1 MQKQHKQNLL
11 EEAKNSIFTF
21 FIRKKRIA
29 YLLAIGVFLAGI
41 AGSVLIS
48 KENTPKIDYGIVNV
62 TTVYNGANA
71 VDIDSLVT
79 SKIESEIKSISGIKK
94 ISSTSKNSVS
104 FISVEFDPNVNM
116 SEKMNEIRSSV
127 DTAKNKIP
135 DGAEDPTI
143 LRINSSLEPI
153 FNLHLSGDVS
163 NVLLMDYAKDLQDIL
178 EKTSFVE
185 EVDIFGQGERE
196 YQVKLDPVKLIQY
209 NLSSVDVINA
219 IKSANKDFPAGY
231 FDINGLDYNLR
242 IAGKYVGIS
251 DIENTIV
258 RSLQGSQGNGFIL
271 IKDIAKVYQGFE
283 DDKVIEKLYI
293 DGKRF
298 NTVKLLVKKS
308 DKQNIFVIDEKV
320 KKIIEEFGKKN
331 HFEEKGIRIDYI
343 QQMIVDVKKSYETVF
358 KNGIQSILIVMLL
371 MIAFI
376 GVKEGFI
383 TGMIIPLSF
392 LATIAV
398 LFGMG
403 ESLSFISNFAMILA
417 LGIIV
422 DTAIVIVEG
431 IHKGIKHG
439 FTAEESA
446 IISVYEFKG
455 PLISGFLTTI
465 AVFIPLLVLPG
476 VMGKYLSYIPIT
488 VSIILTASLLIS
500 FFIIPAI
507 AVKILSKKK
516 NIGEGRKISF
526 FKKINLFIEKK
537 FSEYGEKYK
546 NLLEKKLGNKFFRR
560 GVFLLVVALFVI
572 SNFLPVKFTM
582 FPSDDM
588 NFFTVTI
595 KNEPGA
601 NTLNTNAISREIEGK
616 IGEYPEVK
624 YLETSIQDN
633 KSTILIE
640 LFTKEF
646 REDNKMKTSQM
657 IITELQEKFAKYKNY
672 KISVSEQK
680 KGPPSASPVAF
691 RVIVQDVNQINSAQK
706 IVEDVKNILK
716 KIPGTS
722 GVSDDLNN
730 SPGEIKYTIERGK
743 ALALGVNP
751 DLIGTILKSAIDNV
765 KASVIQKSG
774 DDLSINVFYDE
785 KKIRNFDDIGNIQII
800 NNKGKAISLN
810 QVVKQELNSSLMNI
824 KRVDGNIAIT
834 VFSNLTKDGNA
845 LEITNKALL
854 EIDKIQLPD
863 GIKIETAGE
872 NSDNKDLF
880 VAMLLGFLA
889 GVFLMFFVLVVQF
902 DSFLLPII
910 VLFTIV
916 MAQTGVNLG
925 LFLTDTLRSMAFLI
939 GSISLAGI
947 VVNNAIILIDKIKN
961 LRTTYPDENLVK
973 VIAEAGRSRFQP
985 IILTTLTTT
994 AGILPLMWVDS
1005 FWRGLSVT
1013 IVFGLLFASFLTL
1026 IVTPIMFYSI
1036 FNKKNK

>member
-1 MQKQHKQNLL
+1 MQKQHKQNIL

-29 YLLAIGVFLAGI
+29 YLLAIWVFLAWI
-41 AGSVLIS
+41 AWSVLIS
-48 KENTPKIDYGIVNV
+48 KENTPKIDYWIVNV
-62 TTVYNGANA
+62 TTVYNWANA

-79 SKIESEIKSISGIKK
+79 SKIESEIKSISWIKK

-135 DGAEDPTI
+135 DWAEDPTI

-153 FNLHLSGDVS
+153 FNLHLSWDVS

-185 EVDIFGQGERE
+185 EVDIFWQWERE

-219 IKSANKDFPAGY
+219 IKSANKDFPAWY
-231 FDINGLDYNLR
+231 FDINWLDYNLR
-242 IAGKYVGIS
+242 IAWKYVWIS

-258 RSLQGSQGNGFIL
+258 RSLQWSQWNWFIL
-271 IKDIAKVYQGFE
+271 IKDIAKVYQWFE

-293 DGKRF
+293 DWKRF

-320 KKIIEEFGKKN
+320 KKIIEEFWKKN
-331 HFEEKGIRIDYI
+331 HFEEKWIRIDYI

-358 KNGIQSILIVMLL
+358 KNWIQSILIVMLL

-376 GVKEGFI
+376 WVKEWFI
-383 TGMIIPLSF
+383 TWMIIPLSF

-398 LFGMG
+398 LFWMW

-422 DTAIVIVEG
+422 DTAIVIVEW
-431 IHKGIKHG
+431 IHKWIKHW

-446 IISVYEFKG
+446 IISVYEFKW
-455 PLISGFLTTI
+455 PLISWFLTTI

-476 VMGKYLSYIPIT
+476 VMWKYLSYIPIT

-516 NIGEGRKISF
+516 NIWEGRKISF

-537 FSEYGEKYK
+537 FSEYWEKYK
-546 NLLEKKLGNKFFRR
+546 NLLEKKLWNKFFRR
-560 GVFLLVVALFVI
+560 WVFLLVVALFVI

-582 FPSDDM
+582 FPSYDM

-595 KNEPGA
+595 KNEPWA

-616 IGEYPEVK
+616 IWEYPEVK

-680 KGPPSASPVAF
+680 KWPPSASPVAF

-716 KIPGTS
+716 KIPWTS
-722 GVSDDLNN
+722 WVSDDLNN
-730 SPGEIKYTIERGK
+730 SPWEIKYTIERWK
-743 ALALGVNP
+743 ALALWVNP
-751 DLIGTILKSAIDNV
+751 DLIWTILKSAIDNV
-765 KASVIQKSG
+765 KASVIQKSW

-800 NNKGKAISLN
+800 NNKWKAISLN

-824 KRVDGNIAIT
+824 KRVDWNIAIT
-834 VFSNLTKDGNA
+834 VFSNLTKDWNA

-863 GIKIETAGE
+863 WIKIETAWE

-880 VAMLLGFLA
+880 VAMLLWFLA
-889 GVFLMFFVLVVQF
+889 WVFLMFFVLVVQF

-916 MAQTGVNLG
+916 MAQTWVNLW

-939 GSISLAGI
+939 WSISLAWI

-973 VIAEAGRSRFQP
+973 VIAEAWRSRFQP

-994 AGILPLMWVDS
+994 AWILPLMWVDS

-1013 IVFGLLFASFLTL
+1013 IVFWLLFASFLTL